1 MRHPLSE
8 GVQLIQR
15 FEGLRLTPYLCPAGL
30 PTIGYGHVM
39 NARERREFVTGI
51 THAMAEELLAEDLE
65 RFVVGMGRLVT
76 APMSPRQGG
85 AILSWTFNLGL
96 GNLRSSTLLRKLNEA
111 SYGDVPDQIRRWRF
125 CRGRVLPGL
134 VARREAEAQLFIEGT
149 P

>member
-1 MRHPLSE
+1 MAHPLGE

-39 NARERREFVTGI
+39 NAHERREFVTGI
-51 THAMAEELLAEDLE
+51 TRDMAEELLAEDLE
-65 RFVVGMGRLVT
+65 RFIVGMRRLIA
-76 APMSPRQGG
+76 APMTPQQSG

-96 GNLRSSTLLRKLNEA
+96 GNLRSSTLLRKLNEE
-111 SYGDVPDQIRRWRF
+111 SYGEVPDQIRRWRF

-134 VARREAEAQLFIEGT
+134 VARREAEAQLFIEGA